1 MSKVYWILLAVIFW
15 LVFVIAQAPASW
27 GGYMMTR
34 SGGLA
39 LTGISGTVWHGRASM
54 ASVSIDGRA
63 YSLGELNWDLHPFSL
78 LRFSPC
84 ADINTSL
91 ERQQISGT
99 ACAGRNNK
107 LTLRDTDISVPASLV
122 QGLPDKMAVSGQLSA
137 HIQQLEVQQQTV
149 QALTG
154 NVSWSAA
161 RLNNG
166 QRWLNLGAFAAE
178 LSATDSGAIFAD
190 VFSLE
195 GPIDLKGN
203 VTMPLTGGVMIDVDF
218 TLSDSFSREVQADE
232 WLPLVATPLDNG
244 RQQIQMQL

>member
-1 MSKVYWILLAVIFW
+1 MSKIYWILLAVILW
-15 LVFVIAQAPASW
+15 LAFVIVQVPASW

-34 SGGLA
+34 NGALA

-54 ASVSIDGRA
+54 ASVKIDGRD
-63 YSLGELNWDLHPFSL
+63 YSLGELSWDLHPLSL
-78 LRFSPC
+78 LSLSPC
-84 ADINTSL
+84 ADIRTNL
-91 ERQQISGT
+91 ERQQVSGT
-99 ACAGRNNK
+99 ACANLNNK
-107 LTLRDTDISVPASLV
+107 LTLRDADISVPASLV
-122 QGLPDKMAVSGQLSA
+122 KDLPENVEISGQLSA
-137 HIQQLEVQQQTV
+137 HIQQLELKQQQLL
-149 QALTG
+149 ALTG

-178 LSATDSGAIFAD
+178 LSATEDGAILAD

-203 VTMPLTGGVMIDVDF
+203 VTMPLTGGVNIDIDF
-218 TLSDSFSREVQADE
+218 TMTDSFSRDVQASQ
-232 WLPLVATPLDNG
+232 WLPMVATPLDNG